1 MRPRSVPFVL
11 ALLAF
16 SGCSKPAPPN
26 VSAEHPAPKAEHA
39 AGGHGNAD
47 EEHAATDKKKRAKKK
62 AKAPAEAPKEAKE
75 QRFSVP
81 FVWETSADDPLARAR
96 SHLKEII
103 GDNARYTK
111 EHGPRFF
118 EGFAEGQK
126 PRSTVLTCA
135 DSRLQMRA
143 LDATPENDAFVIR
156 NIGNQIENNLG
167 SIEYGVEHLRTSVLL
182 IVGHTGCGAVKA
194 AMGKLDTLSAPIQR
208 ELGGLR
214 LTTTGVTSPTN
225 EAWAEAVVEN
235 VHNQVNTGLELFK
248 PLVQEGKL
256 TIVGAVFDFR
266 NDLKRGSGK
275 LVIVDVNGNVE
286 SNALKA
292 FVMAVSSD
300 GKIVMSNPAAP
311 PAAPAEAVEEEEHEA
326 SIVAHDTHH

>member
-1 MRPRSVPFVL
+1 M
-11 ALLAF
+11 
-16 SGCSKPAPPN
+16 G
-26 VSAEHPAPKAEHA
+26 
-39 AGGHGNAD
+39 
-47 EEHAATDKKKRAKKK
+47 
-62 AKAPAEAPKEAKE
+62 
-75 QRFSVP
+75 
-81 FVWETSADDPLARAR
+81 
-96 SHLKEII
+96 
-103 GDNARYTK
+103 
-111 EHGPRFF
+111 
-118 EGFAEGQK
+118 
-126 PRSTVLTCA
+126 
-135 DSRLQMRA
+135 A

-208 ELGGLR
+208 ELTGLR
-214 LTTTGVTSPTN
+214 LATTGVASPTD

-235 VHNQVNTGLELFK
+235 VHNQVNTSLELFK

-256 TIVGAVFDFR
+256 TVVGAVFDFR

-275 LVIVDVNGNVE
+275 LVIVDVNGNIE

-292 FVMAVSSD
+292 FVAAVSSD
-300 GKIVMSNPAAP
+300 GKIVMSNPAAAAA
-311 PAAPAEAVEEEEHEA
+311 AAPVEVVEEEEHEA